1 MKSKKSIFDAFVNLR
16 SKKELRKITVKEL
29 CEKALINKSTFY
41 TYYEDMFDLS
51 DKIESEVVDGIVST
65 INYPQMM
72 IDEPVKFYRNLLGAM
87 TENKALTNTVF
98 SGSQHPNL
106 IVKLS
111 KSLKKM
117 NNIELFN
124 QIYEKYYKS
133 IVSYFS
139 RRFDNDEAEDLAQI
153 TFMKLWGYLPT
164 LGYIKKEKS
173 LIFKIAKNVLADR
186 LRKNNFA
193 DSLDELESIKC
204 LEVFDDITSVEIQQI
219 LLKMSEI
226 DREIVTLKSYGWSSR
241 EIGKLKNLPS
251 STVRNRLA
259 ALKKQ
264 IKKELGEPCGRRK
277 HHNTYKT

>member
-65 INYPQMM
+65 INNPQMM

-111 KSLKKM
+111 KSLKNMIFENCPEYINDKKFCTLLDYA
-117 NNIELFN
+117 IYGGYYAFVEN
-124 QIYEKYYKS
+124 QES
-133 IVSYFS
+133 T
-139 RRFDNDEAEDLAQI
+139 ND
-153 TFMKLWGYLPT
+153 Y
-164 LGYIKKEKS
+164 S
-173 LIFKIAKNVLADR
+173 
-186 LRKNNFA
+186 
-193 DSLDELESIKC
+193 DELIESVSVISEHMTKLIKAS
-204 LEVFDDITSVEIQQI
+204 IP
-219 LLKMSEI
+219 
-226 DREIVTLKSYGWSSR
+226 TLKS
-241 EIGKLKNLPS
+241 N
-251 STVRNRLA
+251 
-259 ALKKQ
+259 
-264 IKKELGEPCGRRK
+264 
-277 HHNTYKT
+277 NT

>member
-65 INYPQMM
+65 ISNPQMM

-111 KSLKKM
+111 KSLKNMIFENCPEYINDKKFCT
-117 NNIELFN
+117 LLDYA
-124 QIYEKYYKS
+124 IYGGFQPLRSIIHKKTFCIFFKLYY
-133 IVSYFS
+133 
-139 RRFDNDEAEDLAQI
+139 
-153 TFMKLWGYLPT
+153 
-164 LGYIKKEKS
+164 S
-173 LIFKIAKNVLADR
+173 LICAKCDFCRTSKYLFKIAVDCDRIYSVL
-186 LRKNNFA
+186 
-193 DSLDELESIKC
+193 
-204 LEVFDDITSVEIQQI
+204 
-219 LLKMSEI
+219 
-226 DREIVTLKSYGWSSR
+226 
-241 EIGKLKNLPS
+241 
-251 STVRNRLA
+251 
-259 ALKKQ
+259 
-264 IKKELGEPCGRRK
+264 
-277 HHNTYKT
+277 

>member
-65 INYPQMM
+65 ISNPQMM

-111 KSLKKM
+111 KSLIDFQKM
-117 NNIELFN
+117 
-124 QIYEKYYKS
+124 
-133 IVSYFS
+133 
-139 RRFDNDEAEDLAQI
+139 
-153 TFMKLWGYLPT
+153 
-164 LGYIKKEKS
+164 
-173 LIFKIAKNVLADR
+173 LIFTLNLKYQTMFLVVKIT
-186 LRKNNFA
+186 
-193 DSLDELESIKC
+193 I
-204 LEVFDDITSVEIQQI
+204 
-219 LLKMSEI
+219 
-226 DREIVTLKSYGWSSR
+226 
-241 EIGKLKNLPS
+241 NLH
-251 STVRNRLA
+251 
-259 ALKKQ
+259 
-264 IKKELGEPCGRRK
+264 I
-277 HHNTYKT
+277 

>member
-65 INYPQMM
+65 ISNPQMM

-111 KSLKKM
+111 KSLKNM
-117 NNIELFN
+117 IFENFVEN
-124 QIYEKYYKS
+124 QENT
-133 IVSYFS
+133 
-139 RRFDNDEAEDLAQI
+139 ND
-153 TFMKLWGYLPT
+153 Y
-164 LGYIKKEKS
+164 S
-173 LIFKIAKNVLADR
+173 
-186 LRKNNFA
+186 
-193 DSLDELESIKC
+193 DELIESVSVISEHMTKLIKAS
-204 LEVFDDITSVEIQQI
+204 IP
-219 LLKMSEI
+219 
-226 DREIVTLKSYGWSSR
+226 TLKS
-241 EIGKLKNLPS
+241 N
-251 STVRNRLA
+251 
-259 ALKKQ
+259 
-264 IKKELGEPCGRRK
+264 
-277 HHNTYKT
+277 NT